1 MSIKQKFA
9 FSYSLMLIVL
19 VSVFAL
25 MAHLVFTRSIE
36 TQASNFAQTL
46 AKQTADSVTELVLAN
61 DLLGL
66 NVVLGQLTQEPGFE
80 SATIT
85 DVDGRILATTL
96 FRSGLASA
104 KNRTPLPIADHTA
117 GLSGWPG
124 DLRV

>member
-80 SATIT
+80 SATI
-85 DVDGRILATTL
+85 
-96 FRSGLASA
+96 
-104 KNRTPLPIADHTA
+104 NPLLDDRQHVSRQ
-117 GLSGWPG
+117 L
-124 DLRV
+124 V